1 MQNYDKPFL
10 CMMSAISTHI
20 PYSLDGISNLDDK
33 ISIDVSEIES
43 DEISRYLLL
52 VILLIIVLENLWK
65 N

>member
-1 MQNYDKPFL
+1 
-10 CMMSAISTHI
+10 MMSAISTHI